1 MASLLDR
8 SLLRR
13 LPVAQPADDLRVR
26 PFMAVREYCLDR
38 LARDPDAERA
48 ARCADLNRQIAELS
62 KRPVRRSELQRRYDV
77 ECTSR

>member
-1 MASLLDR
+1 MVEEPIPVRTIPWLLSIPLLVSCAS
-8 SLLRR
+8 SGGGSSE
-13 LPVAQPADDLRVR
+13 A
-26 PFMAVREYCLDR
+26 
-38 LARDPDAERA
+38 DAERA